1 MKKTG
6 ICYLVGAG
14 PGDPG
19 LLTLRGKECLSRA
32 GVVVYDYLSNPEFLK
47 FAPESSEKIY
57 VGKQAGA
64 HTLTQEEI
72 DALLV
77 QKTSEGLVVVRLK
90 GGDPY
95 LFGRGGEEAAALA
108 SAGLAFEVVPGIS
121 SALAGPAMAGIPV
134 THREHNAVLT
144 IFTGHEDPSKMESTV
159 DYAALAKV
167 PGTKVLLMGVERIE
181 AITSRLMQH
190 GMIGSTPVAL
200 VRWATTGR
208 QQTLVSTLEN
218 AAADVAQKKFRAP
231 AVIVF
236 GDVVNLRESLNWFEK
251 RPLFGRRIA
260 VTRTRSQG
268 SEMIFRLRE
277 LGADAF
283 ELPTIRIAPPLERRA
298 FYELVADVH
307 TYDWLVFTSPNGA
320 EAFFEVFYEIFQDA
334 RSLGGVRIAAVG
346 PATAQK
352 VKDYR
357 FAVDLMPERFLAEEI
372 CAALEK
378 ETSLENLKV
387 LLACGE
393 MAKPDL
399 ERKLAQAGAIVDRA
413 VCYRT
418 VPENVESSPGL
429 ERFRSEGADLV
440 TFTSA
445 STAEN
450 FHALSLPWPDGCR
463 TASIGPVTSAALKK
477 LGYPV
482 DVEAREHNIPGLIA
496 EILEV
501 LGTK

>member
-19 LLTLRGKECLSRA
+19 LLTLRGRECLSKA
-32 GVVVYDYLSNPEFLK
+32 EVVVYDYLSNPEFLK
-47 FAPESSEKIY
+47 FAPEDAEKIY
-57 VGKQAGA
+57 AGKQARA

-77 QKTSEGLVVVRLK
+77 QKTSEGRVVVRLK

-95 LFGRGGEEAAALA
+95 LFGRGGEEAAALSA
-108 SAGLAFEVVPGIS
+108 AGLNFEVVPGIS
-121 SALAGPAMAGIPV
+121 SSLAGPAFAGIPV

-144 IFTGHEDPSKMESTV
+144 IFTGHEDPTKQASTV
-159 DYAALAKV
+159 DYAALAKAS
-167 PGTKVLLMGVERIE
+167 GTKVLLMGVERIE
-181 AITSRLMQH
+181 AITSRLMEN
-190 GMIGSTPVAL
+190 GMCGKTPVAL

-208 QQTLVSTLEN
+208 QETLVSTLEN
-218 AAADVAQKKFRAP
+218 TATDVALKKFRAP

-236 GDVVNLRESLNWFEK
+236 GDVVNLRDSLNWFEK

-268 SEMIFRLRE
+268 SEMIAQLRE

-283 ELPTIRIAPPLERRA
+283 ELPTIRIAPPVERRA

-307 TYDWLVFTSPNGA
+307 TYDWLVFTSPNGV
-320 EAFFEVFYEIFQDA
+320 ESFFEVFYEIFKDA

-346 PATAQK
+346 PATAEK
-352 VKDYR
+352 VKTYR
-357 FAVDLMPERFLAEEI
+357 FAVDLMPERFLAGEI
-372 CAALEK
+372 CDALEK
-378 ETSLENLKV
+378 ETSLDNLKV

-393 MAKPDL
+393 MAKPEL
-399 ERKLAQAGAIVDRA
+399 EMKLTKAGAIVDRA

-418 VPENVESSPGL
+418 IPEKPESCAGI

-450 FHALSLPWPDGCR
+450 FHALSLPWPEGCR
-463 TASIGPVTSAALKK
+463 TASIGPVTSAALQK
-477 LGYPV
+477 LGYSV
-482 DVEAREHNIPGLIA
+482 DLEASEHNIPGLIA
-496 EILEV
+496 EILAV
-501 LGTK
+501 LGKK